1 VSVLGSSIVDFD
13 ALWKIILVGFAG
25 GAGVVVAFGVVL
37 LARSRYADTREGDI
51 VTRGGYLLVAVLGA
65 SFCALALVAG
75 FVAMTKK

>member
-1 VSVLGSSIVDFD
+1 MSALGSSIVDFD

-37 LARSRYADTREGDI
+37 LARSRYAEAREGD
-51 VTRGGYLLVAVLGA
+51 VAARGGYLLVALLGA
-65 SFCALALVAG
+65 AFCAVALVAG